1 MDKKKKLSIKCAV
14 ALLLVLC
21 AVPADAVRQKLR
33 VMTFNIPHGNIPAV
47 GLNTWTNRSLAITNF
62 FKAENPDIIGG
73 QEYHA
78 SMCAEFLSGM
88 SEYAMVGV
96 KRDPADNSNTEFCP
110 IFYRADK
117 LIVEKCGTYWLSTT
131 PEVMS
136 KSWNSIHY
144 RIATWAIFRDRETG
158 ARFLFTNTHLEYLN
172 SKPLDRQMRVVKRQ
186 MKNILDEE
194 GNMPA
199 FLTGDFNNIGTEDTS
214 PVIAARSYLVSMRD
228 AYDITSAHHGPTNTA
243 FWGENADE
251 PVKIDYIFVTRTV
264 KVSDTYIHNSWYDN
278 GQQISDHN
286 AFYADVE
293 WDTSV
298 SDDTY
303 CLLESSRACL
313 DSLTAFGNA
322 AANLIADASQLSDDG
337 TEKGSSLEYLTDN
350 NLQTVYYSE
359 YTDTVLRIGTHYL
372 QADFKSNVKAF
383 SLSFTAGS
391 SSEQRGLA
399 PAFIRIWGSD
409 NGSSWEY
416 VSDVSDI
423 RMRRN
428 YTSKPIVMPR
438 PMRYVRLQVLRT
450 VSMDMTKG
458 EPHFA
463 IAEMQLRDCP
473 LDTAASKRFANP
485 AISAACDSL
494 EAKMAI
500 VHQEPSRASI
510 NVLAAALAD
519 VRATTVGVNTTKTQ
533 PSVCHGRRPQNVYSI
548 DGALVRQGAD
558 SSVPSLAKGMYI
570 IGGKKVIIK

>member
-1 MDKKKKLSIKCAV
+1 MDKKKEFPIKCAA
-14 ALLLVLC
+14 ALLLMLC
-21 AVPADAVRQKLR
+21 AVTADAARQKLR
-33 VMTFNIPHGNIPAV
+33 IMTFNVPQRNIPAV
-47 GLNTWTNRSLAITNF
+47 GLNTWANRSLAITNF
-62 FKAENPDIIGG
+62 FNAEKPDIIGG
-73 QEYHA
+73 QEYN
-78 SMCAEFLSGM
+78 SLMCAGFLSGM
-88 SEYAMVGV
+88 PEYAMLGI
-96 KRDPADNSNTEFCP
+96 KRDQANNSIAEYCP
-110 IFYRADK
+110 IFYRADR
-117 LIVEKCGTYWLSTT
+117 LIAEKSGTYWLSTT

-136 KSWNSIHY
+136 RSWNSTNY
-144 RIATWAIFRDRETG
+144 RIATWAIFRDCETG

-172 SKPLDRQMRVVKRQ
+172 TKPLDRQMRVLKRQ

-194 GNMPA
+194 GDMPA
-199 FLTGDFNNIGTEDTS
+199 FLTGDFNNTGTEDTS
-214 PVIAARSYLVSMRD
+214 PVIAARSYLIAMRD

-298 SDDTY
+298 SDDAY
-303 CLLESSRACL
+303 CQLESSRACL

-322 AANLIADASQLSDDG
+322 AGNLIADASQLSDDG
-337 TEKGSSLEYLTDN
+337 TEEGSSLEYLTDN
-350 NLQTVYYSE
+350 NLRTVYYSE

-372 QADFKSNVKAF
+372 QADLKSNVRAF
-383 SLSFTAGS
+383 SLSQSAGS

-399 PAFIRIWGSD
+399 PAFIRIWASD
-409 NGSSWEY
+409 DGNSWEY
-416 VSDVSDI
+416 VADISDI

-428 YTSKPIVMPR
+428 YTSKPIIMPR

-450 VSMDMTKG
+450 GSMDMTKG

-473 LDTAASKRFANP
+473 LDSAASKRFANP
-485 AISAACDSL
+485 AIRAACDSL
-494 EAKMAI
+494 EAKMGA
-500 VHQEPSRASI
+500 VRQAPTRASI
-510 NVLAAALAD
+510 NVLATALAD
-519 VRATTVGVNTTKTQ
+519 VRAIAVGVNAPKAQ
-533 PSVCHGRRPQNVYSI
+533 PANGRRPQSVYTT
-548 DGALVRQGAD
+548 DVALVRQGVD
-558 SSVPSLAKGMYI
+558 SSVSGLAKGIYI